1 MRETTAHRPIE
12 RTAYSKA
19 DVADR
24 AGVEPGFVDRLVRLG
39 ILSADDHGSFSR
51 GDVRRIILVRTVDRA
66 GVPIE
71 EMAAAIKRGELSL
84 AFMDQPFY
92 EDFAS
97 LTGTT
102 FSDLAE
108 ETGIPLDLLMFV
120 REAIGFAQP
129 RPDDHVRED
138 EQQLASLVGRMIST
152 GSRPAVV
159 ERLLRVWGESLRRIG
174 ETERDWWRTEM
185 EEPLLASG
193 MTEGQALEVSNRLS
207 TELSEVLESALL
219 TIYRAQHE
227 HAATQNIVED
237 IETALA
243 KAGVYSRLDRPPGVC
258 FLDITGY
265 TRMTE
270 ERGDAAAAELAERLG
285 RQVRQTSGRYAG
297 RPVKWLG
304 DGVMFYFDD
313 PGAGVIAALEMVDRV
328 REAGLPPAHVGLH
341 AGPVLFQE
349 GDYFGRTVNI
359 AARIADYAR
368 PGEVVV
374 SQEVVHA
381 SGDSGVVF
389 APIGPVELK
398 GVSTAM
404 HLYTALRSDRHR
416 HEGPRRRGG
425 RIRLASEAG

>member
-1 MRETTAHRPIE
+1 MDRPARKAMRETTAHRPIE
-12 RTAYSKA
+12 RSTFPKA
-19 DVADR
+19 EAADR
-24 AGVEPGFVDRLVRLG
+24 SGVELGFVDRLVRLG
-39 ILSADDHGSFSR
+39 ILSADDHDSFSR
-51 GDVRRIILVRTVDRA
+51 GDVRRIILLRTLDGA
-66 GVPIE
+66 GVPID
-71 EMAAAIKRGELSL
+71 EMAAAIMRGELSL

-92 EDFAS
+92 EEFAS

-102 FSDLAE
+102 FRDLAE
-108 ETGIPLDLLMFV
+108 ETRIPLDLLLLI
-120 REAIGFAQP
+120 RETIGFGQP
-129 RPDDHVRED
+129 QPDDHVRED
-138 EQQLASLVGRMIST
+138 EQRLAALVGRLIST
-152 GSRPAVV
+152 GSRPGVV
-159 ERLLRVWGESLRRIG
+159 ERLLRVWGESLRRVG

-185 EEPLLASG
+185 EAPLLASG
-193 MTEGQALEVSNRLS
+193 MSEGQALDASNRLS
-207 TELSEVLESALL
+207 TELSEVLEAALL

-270 ERGDAAAAELAERLG
+270 ELGDAAAADLAERLG
-285 RQVRQTSGRYAG
+285 RQVRQTSGRYGG

-313 PGAGVIAALEMVDRV
+313 PGAGVIAALDMVDAV

-349 GDYFGRTVNI
+349 GDYFGRTVNV

-368 PGEVVV
+368 PDEVVV
-374 SQEVVHA
+374 SQDVVDA
-381 SGDSGVVF
+381 SANSGVEF

-404 HLYTALRSDRHR
+404 QLHTALRSDRQ
-416 HEGPRRRGG
+416 RRERT
-425 RIRLASEAG
+425 